1 EARQAFDAG
10 ADMVGVGPIFA
21 SVTKPKPGL
30 VGMDLFR
37 AFEADEMLAG
47 KPYLAISGI
56 GADEAKKLSEV
67 GCKGVAVSSAVCS
80 ARKPDAVVRAIKAAL
95 CTRAHE
101 EAH

>member
-1 EARQAFDAG
+1 
-10 ADMVGVGPIFA
+10 MVGVGPIFA
-21 SVTKPKPGL
+21 SSTKPKPGL
-30 VGMDLFR
+30 GGLDLIR

-56 GADEAKKLSEV
+56 GVDEAKKLGEV

-80 ARKPDAVVRAIKAAL
+80 AREPETVVRAIRAAL
-95 CTRAHE
+95 CTRAPE